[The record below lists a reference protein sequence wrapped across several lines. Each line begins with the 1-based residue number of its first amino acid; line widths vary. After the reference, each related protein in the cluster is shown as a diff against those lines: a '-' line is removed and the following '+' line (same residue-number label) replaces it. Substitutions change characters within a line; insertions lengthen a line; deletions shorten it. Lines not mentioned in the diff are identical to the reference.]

1 MSRKLKSLLLF
12 LSLTVIAFV
21 TVKCG
26 PSNKDSK
33 DQWKGKKGMP
43 LPVTGLVI
51 NTQVLDNNIEIV
63 GTILPNEKVELRSE
77 TSGRITNIPFK
88 EDAKVS
94 KGDLLVKIFD
104 QELRAQLKKVKIQQ
118 ELANLE
124 EGRKKKLLE
133 INGISQSE
141 YDLASNQ
148 ARSIAADADLLEAQL
163 SKTEIRAPF
172 NGVIGLRYVSEG
184 EFVSSSTLIATLQQI
199 DPVKIEFDIPEK
211 YGVYVKKGSGI
222 NFTVSG
228 SEKKYSGTV
237 YAIEPMV
244 DISTRT
250 FKVRAR
256 TSNNDYSLKPGAFIK
271 IDLLLEKNKNAILV
285 PTESIVS
292 SLKGQKL
299 YVCSN
304 GFAISR
310 KVKTGIRNETSIQIT
325 DGLNIMDT
333 VITSG
338 IMQLKDSAQVK
349 IKIIK

>member
-12 LSLTVIAFV
+12 LSLTVFV
-21 TVKCG
+21 FFTVKCSS
-26 PSNKDSK
+26 SNERGK

-43 LPVTGLVI
+43 LPVNGLVI
-51 NTQVLDNNIEIV
+51 NTQILDNKIEIV

-77 TSGRITNIPFK
+77 TSGRITSIPFN
-88 EDAKVS
+88 EDAKVK
-94 KGDLLVKIFD
+94 KGDLLVKIHD
-104 QELRAQLKKVKIQQ
+104 QELRAQLKKIKIQQ

-124 EGRKKKLLE
+124 EERKRKLLE
-133 INGISQSE
+133 IKGISQSE
-141 YDLASNQ
+141 YDLASSQ
-148 ARSIAADADLLEAQL
+148 ARSLSADADLIEAQL

-172 NGVIGLRYVSEG
+172 NGVVGLRYVSEG

-211 YGVYVKKGSGI
+211 YGMYVKKGSTI
-222 NFTVSG
+222 SFTVSG
-228 SEKKYSGTV
+228 SEKKYNGTV

-299 YVCSN
+299 FVYSN
-304 GFAISR
+304 GIALSR
-310 KVKTGIRNETSIQIT
+310 KVISGIRTETNIQIT
-325 DGLNIMDT
+325 DGLQLNDT

-338 IMQLKDSAQVK
+338 IMQLKDSVQVK
-349 IKIIK
+349 IKINK

>member
-12 LSLTVIAFV
+12 LSLTVLVFV

-43 LPVTGLVI
+43 LPVNGLVI

-88 EDAKVS
+88 EDAKVN
-94 KGDLLVKIFD
+94 KGDLLVKIYD

-148 ARSIAADADLLEAQL
+148 ARSLGADADLLEAQL

-172 NGVIGLRYVSEG
+172 NGIVGLRYVSEG
-184 EFVSSSTLIATLQQI
+184 EFVSSSTLIGTLQQI
-199 DPVKIEFDIPEK
+199 DPIKIEFDIPEK
-211 YGVYVKKGSGI
+211 YGMYVNKGSTI
-222 NFTVSG
+222 TFTVTG
-228 SEKKYSGTV
+228 SDKKYNGTV

-256 TSNNDYSLKPGAFIK
+256 TSNNDYSLRPGAFIK
-271 IDLLLEKNKNAILV
+271 INLLLEKNKDAILV

-292 SLKGQKL
+292 SIYGQKL
-299 YVCSN
+299 FVCS
-304 GFAISR
+304 GGVALSR
-310 KVKTGIRNETSIQIT
+310 KVKTGIRNETAIQIT
-325 DGLNIMDT
+325 EGLQINDT

-338 IMQLKDSAQVK
+338 IMQLKDSTQVRIK
-349 IKIIK
+349 IKK